1 MRKWKGV
8 IGGLL
13 DQLRKGGRRSR
24 EKGGRRIKKICGTW
38 AFWDTCSKLKLEGLR
53 KRCMW
58 YVNKY
63 GDPYRK
69 VDHFTGAVAWV
80 FKALLLSLAELG
92 LGVAAK
98 PLLPC
103 FSQAVQTQA
112 GTVEVA
118 AVSRF
123 SFPPQCSSNPDNK
136 HREGVL
142 FLTAEGDLDCHCNVV
157 ARDSGEKWR

>member
-80 FKALLLSLAELG
+80 FK
-92 LGVAAK
+92 
-98 PLLPC
+98 
-103 FSQAVQTQA
+103 
-112 GTVEVA
+112 
-118 AVSRF
+118 
-123 SFPPQCSSNPDNK
+123 CSSNPDNK